1 MCKNECESC
10 EFAPMDTNNAE
21 KPCMACK
28 SPVAMPE
35 IKERCAWEIREM
47 IAQQEYDDEKK
58 RTEKRKMTIAKKKIP
73 YEELYALVGEVSRH
87 TAEYCPVKEEYREC
101 FFGWSDTAEKLDEMR
116 ERMLEITREAGN
128 GFENRV
134 NRRVAKKFRMIDE
147 WEAKHNAQNSAERS
161 EDGET
166 N

>member
-1 MCKNECESC
+1 
-10 EFAPMDTNNAE
+10 
-21 KPCMACK
+21 
-28 SPVAMPE
+28 MPE